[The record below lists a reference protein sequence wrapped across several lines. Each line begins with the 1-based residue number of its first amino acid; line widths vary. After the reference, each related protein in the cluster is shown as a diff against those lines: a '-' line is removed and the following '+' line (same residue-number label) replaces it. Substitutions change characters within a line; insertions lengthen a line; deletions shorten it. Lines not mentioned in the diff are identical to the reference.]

1 MENDFAANEGRTIDE
16 GIIPA
21 EIVLCERCGS
31 QFTYVAM
38 DWFGNL
44 SLTLTCSSSDCL
56 SSGRPTIL
64 LTDERCARFA
74 ALCEAFNFLEGR
86 LRKQQESG
94 KLGAKYGKLGGKPT
108 HRKGKKK

>member
-1 MENDFAANEGRTIDE
+1 MENDFAANEGRTIDGQSADE

-21 EIVLCERCGS
+21 EIVLCEHCGS

-38 DWFGNL
+38 DWFGEL

-94 KLGAKYGKLGGKPT
+94 KLGGKPT